1 MEILVKNT
9 RYLFST
15 LLNTTIGEFENT
27 IPDSSKYITT
37 QDLNKLT
44 AENLLTKL
52 NQANLVR
59 ETNIDHKLTRFNE
72 EDLVF

>member
-27 IPDSSKYITT
+27 SPDSSKYITT
-37 QDLNKLT
+37 QDRNKLT

-52 NQANLVR
+52 NQANLVT

>member
-37 QDLNKLT
+37 QDRNKLT

-72 EDLVF
+72 EDLVY

>member
-37 QDLNKLT
+37 QDRNKLT

-52 NQANLVR
+52 HQTDLLIK
-59 ETNIDHKLTRFNE
+59 TDIDHKLTRFNE

>member
-15 LLNTTIGEFENT
+15 LLDTTIGEFENT

-37 QDLNKLT
+37 QDRNKLT

>member
-37 QDLNKLT
+37 QDRNKLT

-59 ETNIDHKLTRFNE
+59 ETNIDHKLARFNE

>member
-9 RYLFST
+9 RYLFPT

-37 QDLNKLT
+37 QDRNKLT

>member
-1 MEILVKNT
+1 MVKNT

-15 LLNTTIGEFENT
+15 LLDTTIGEFENT

-37 QDLNKLT
+37 QDRNKLT

-72 EDLVF
+72 EDLVY

>member
-37 QDLNKLT
+37 QDRNKLT

>member
-15 LLNTTIGEFENT
+15 LLDTTIGEFENT

-37 QDLNKLT
+37 QDRNKLT

-72 EDLVF
+72 EDLVY

>member
-15 LLNTTIGEFENT
+15 LLDTTIGEFENT

-37 QDLNKLT
+37 QDRNKLT

-72 EDLVF
+72 EDLAY

>member
-1 MEILVKNT
+1 MEILVRNT

-37 QDLNKLT
+37 QDRNKLT